1 MKIRISFYL
10 VLVLVL
16 IARTGILHAQGESI
30 EQITIFG
37 SRAKAPIVLDVRDD
51 PKNIYFNVINN
62 SYFPYNFEV
71 VFGEFRNLSPRVFE
85 KKTILQP
92 GINRLFTFKIVNPE
106 EPPALS
112 YQTKYYLAGS
122 FSDAEIYKPYLIPVG
137 ENKTVELFTKKEEN
151 ITKKYINQFVM
162 KTGDTVFTSRKGT
175 VTAIPGDNKEVDR
188 IVGGNSLEIRHDDG
202 TIAVYIGL
210 DAEQNI
216 VRPGKIVYPG
226 EPVGITDSSK
236 LLIFEVF
243 EIINDGTIKRLE
255 ILYSGQNGQMIPSS
269 NLNGTKAVYPHDVII
284 KEMTKREVSRYE
296 KNTLF

>member
-1 MKIRISFYL
+1 
-10 VLVLVL
+10 
-16 IARTGILHAQGESI
+16 
-30 EQITIFG
+30 
-37 SRAKAPIVLDVRDD
+37 
-51 PKNIYFNVINN
+51 
-62 SYFPYNFEV
+62 
-71 VFGEFRNLSPRVFE
+71 
-85 KKTILQP
+85 
-92 GINRLFTFKIVNPE
+92 
-106 EPPALS
+106 
-112 YQTKYYLAGS
+112 
-122 FSDAEIYKPYLIPVG
+122 
-137 ENKTVELFTKKEEN
+137 
-151 ITKKYINQFVM
+151 M